1 MGVRERARSRVCDCR
16 SRKNVTCSWSR
27 SRFLPLAAWFLL
39 PSLFDANAYA
49 SNDAA
54 VLRIALEHFA
64 KHEWNLAKHK
74 EAKTLIVVNDQTEG
88 LSV

>member
-1 MGVRERARSRVCDCR
+1 MRLPLKKKRYLLLVAVAL
-16 SRKNVTCSWSR
+16 
-27 SRFLPLAAWFLL
+27 LPLAAWFLL

-49 SNDAA
+49 LNDAA

-74 EAKTLIVVNDQTEG
+74 EAKTLIVVNDQTEA